1 MLHNLGQ
8 AFEMTMVEFSEMR
21 DKQSQQRR
29 RRADGA
35 VRSVADRSAVEE
47 DRALAPQAAQ
57 TTQGRSSVDREPP
70 CAGRDSVDSAERGSL
85 AGPAGE
91 IPASFDLLAATA
103 RLGGAGRLV
112 EHLADVSERVER
124 APAIEVERIVPGR
137 QFCSGEKRG
146 CGVGK
151 TKRGKGTKWMVVV
164 DGRGLPLGNYLH
176 SASPAEVKLAETTLA
191 TIRVGRRHHAGRPR
205 QKPVR
210 VIADKAYDSDP
221 LRKRLRQRGIELIC
235 PHKKNRVRPATQDG
249 RALRRYRRRWIVER
263 TNAWLGNFRRLVV
276 RYDRSLTIYG
286 AFFHIACFMIVLRRV
301 VQ

>member
-1 MLHNLGQ
+1 
-8 AFEMTMVEFSEMR
+8 
-21 DKQSQQRR
+21 
-29 RRADGA
+29 
-35 VRSVADRSAVEE
+35 
-47 DRALAPQAAQ
+47 
-57 TTQGRSSVDREPP
+57 
-70 CAGRDSVDSAERGSL
+70 VDSPERGSL

-91 IPASFDLLAATA
+91 IPASFNVLAATA

-124 APAIEVERIVPGR
+124 APAVEVERIVSGR
-137 QFCSGEKRG
+137 QFRSGKKRG
-146 CGVGK
+146 AGVGK

-164 DGRGLPLGNYLH
+164 DGRGVPLGNYLH

-191 TIRVGRRHHAGRPR
+191 AIRVGRSHHAGRPR

-221 LRKRLRQRGIELIC
+221 LRKRLQQRGIELIC
-235 PHKKNRVRPATQDG
+235 PHKRNRVRAATQDG

-286 AFFHIACFMIVLRRV
+286 AFFHIACLMIVLRRV

>member
-1 MLHNLGQ
+1 M
-8 AFEMTMVEFSEMR
+8 MMVEFLKIG

-29 RRADGA
+29 RRADGPIGC
-35 VRSVADRSAVEE
+35 VADRSAVEE
-47 DRALAPQAAQ
+47 NRALAPQAAQ
-57 TTQGRSSVDREPP
+57 TTPGRSSVDGEPP

-85 AGPAGE
+85 AGSAGE
-91 IPASFDLLAATA
+91 IPASLDLLAATA
-103 RLGGAGRLV
+103 RLGRAGRLV
-112 EHLADVSERVER
+112 EYLAGVSERVER
-124 APAIEVERIVPGR
+124 APTIEVERIVSGR
-137 QFCSGEKRG
+137 QFRSGEKRG

-164 DGRGLPLGNYLH
+164 DGRGVPLGNYLH
-176 SASPAEVKLAETTLA
+176 SASPGEVTLAETTLA
-191 TIRVGRRHHAGRPR
+191 TIRVGLRHHAGRPR
-205 QKPVR
+205 QKPLR

-221 LRKRLRQRGIELIC
+221 LRKRLQQRGIELIV
-235 PHKKNRVRPATQDG
+235 PHRCNRKKPATQDG

-263 TNAWLGNFRRLVV
+263 TNAWLANFRRLVV

>member
-1 MLHNLGQ
+1 
-8 AFEMTMVEFSEMR
+8 MTTVEYSEMG

-35 VRSVADRSAVEE
+35 IRSVADRSAVEE
-47 DRALAPQAAQ
+47 NRALAPQAAQ
-57 TTQGRSSVDREPP
+57 TTQGWSSVDRESP
-70 CAGRDSVDSAERGSL
+70 CAGRDSVDSPERGSL

-91 IPASFDLLAATA
+91 IPASFNVLAATA
-103 RLGGAGRLV
+103 KLGGAGHLV
-112 EHLADVSERVER
+112 EYLAVVSERVER
-124 APAIEVERIVPGR
+124 APAIKVERIISGR
-137 QFCSGEKRG
+137 EFRSREKRG

-191 TIRVGRRHHAGRPR
+191 AIRVRRRHQAGRPR
-205 QKPVR
+205 QKPLR

-221 LRKRLRQRGIELIC
+221 LRKRLRRRGIELIC

>member
-1 MLHNLGQ
+1 L
-8 AFEMTMVEFSEMR
+8 
-21 DKQSQQRR
+21 
-29 RRADGA
+29 
-35 VRSVADRSAVEE
+35 
-47 DRALAPQAAQ
+47 
-57 TTQGRSSVDREPP
+57 
-70 CAGRDSVDSAERGSL
+70 DSAERGSL

-91 IPASFDLLAATA
+91 IPASFDVLAATA

-112 EHLADVSERVER
+112 AYLANVSERVKR
-124 APAIEVERIVPGR
+124 APAIEMERIVSGR
-137 QFCSGEKRG
+137 QFRSGEKRG

-191 TIRVGRRHHAGRPR
+191 TIRVGRSHHSGHPR
-205 QKPVR
+205 QKPMR

-235 PHKKNRVRPATQDG
+235 PHKRNRVRPATQDG
-249 RALRRYRRRWIVER
+249 RVLRRYKRRWIVER

>member
-1 MLHNLGQ
+1 
-8 AFEMTMVEFSEMR
+8 MVEFGKMR

-35 VRSVADRSAVEE
+35 IRSVADRSAVEE
-47 DRALAPQAAQ
+47 NRALAPQAAQ
-57 TTQGRSSVDREPP
+57 TTQRWSSVDRESS
-70 CAGRDSVDSAERGSL
+70 CAGRDSLDSAERGSL

-91 IPASFDLLAATA
+91 IPASFDVLAATA

-112 EHLADVSERVER
+112 EYLANVFERVKR
-124 APAIEVERIVPGR
+124 APAIEMERIVPGR
-137 QFCSGEKRG
+137 QFRSGEKRG

-191 TIRVGRRHHAGRPR
+191 TIRVGRSHHSGRPR
-205 QKPVR
+205 QKPMR

-221 LRKRLRQRGIELIC
+221 LRERLRQRGIELIC
-235 PHKKNRVRPATQDG
+235 PHKRNRVCPATQDG
-249 RALRRYRRRWIVER
+249 RVLRRYQRRWIVER
-263 TNAWLGNFRRLVV
+263 THAWLGNFRRLVV

>member
-1 MLHNLGQ
+1 
-8 AFEMTMVEFSEMR
+8 MVEIAEMR

-35 VRSVADRSAVEE
+35 IRSVADRSAVEE
-47 DRALAPQAAQ
+47 NRALAPQAAQ
-57 TTQGRSSVDREPP
+57 TTQRWSSVDRESP
-70 CAGRDSVDSAERGSL
+70 CAGRDSLDSAERGSL

-91 IPASFDLLAATA
+91 ISASFDVLAATA

-112 EHLADVSERVER
+112 EYLASVSERVKR
-124 APAIEVERIVPGR
+124 APAIEMERIVSGR
-137 QFCSGEKRG
+137 QFRPGEKRG

-191 TIRVGRRHHAGRPR
+191 TIRVGRSHHAGRPR
-205 QKPVR
+205 QKPMR

-221 LRKRLRQRGIELIC
+221 LRERLRQRGIELIC
-235 PHKKNRVRPATQDG
+235 PHKRNRVRPATQDG
-249 RALRRYRRRWIVER
+249 RVLRRYQRRWIVER

>member
-1 MLHNLGQ
+1 
-8 AFEMTMVEFSEMR
+8 MTMVEFGEMR

-35 VRSVADRSAVEE
+35 IRSVADRSAVEE
-47 DRALAPQAAQ
+47 NRALAPQAAQ
-57 TTQGRSSVDREPP
+57 TTQRWSSVDRESS
-70 CAGRDSVDSAERGSL
+70 CAGRDSLDSAERGSL

-91 IPASFDLLAATA
+91 IPASFDVLAATA

-112 EHLADVSERVER
+112 EYLANVFERVKR
-124 APAIEVERIVPGR
+124 APAIEMERIVPGR
-137 QFCSGEKRG
+137 QFRSGEKRG

-191 TIRVGRRHHAGRPR
+191 TIWVGRSHHSGRPR
-205 QKPVR
+205 QKPMR

-221 LRKRLRQRGIELIC
+221 LRERLRQRGIELIC
-235 PHKKNRVRPATQDG
+235 PHKRNRVRPATQDG
-249 RALRRYRRRWIVER
+249 RVLRRYQRRWIVER